1 MAAQDCL
8 GYAYVEWRST
18 SVVAWGYLGYVYI
31 GGLFGQLVS
40 RVAYLR
46 ILQSLEISESL
57 ESGDQDGHSLFG
69 GLLLSAQAKK

>member
-1 MAAQDCL
+1 MNWRSWRPVSMVAQDYL
-8 GYAYVEWRST
+8 GYAYTGW
-18 SVVAWGYLGYVYI
+18 W
-31 GGLFGQLVS
+31 FGWLVS

-46 ILQSLEISESL
+46 VLQSLEIFESL